1 MMKINYLY
9 RHNLFFKKPSVG
21 YDPRGEELWF
31 EKHICFV
38 MDNETWALRVAYSIE
53 EHSWSLLT
61 GVMKIQYCV
70 KEMDWKELHG
80 EW

>member
-9 RHNLFFKKPSVG
+9 RHSLFFKKPSVG

-38 MDNETWALRVAYSIE
+38 MDNET
-53 EHSWSLLT
+53 
-61 GVMKIQYCV
+61 
-70 KEMDWKELHG
+70 
-80 EW
+80 